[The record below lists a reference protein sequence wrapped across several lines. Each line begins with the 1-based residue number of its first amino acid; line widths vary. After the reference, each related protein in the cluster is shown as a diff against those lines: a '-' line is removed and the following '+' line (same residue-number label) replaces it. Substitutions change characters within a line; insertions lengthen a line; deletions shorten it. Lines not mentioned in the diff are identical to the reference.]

1 MKNNTMNNSEKIM
14 RETAAR
20 LLAGKSV
27 DCIIGF
33 ENGSRPDSA
42 RPCFV
47 RSGKDAE
54 RLVWNQ
60 WCTANIA
67 TFLPRLFEKPQ
78 RQPENYIAPRIGI
91 IAKGCDGRSIAGLVK
106 EKQVPRENIT
116 IIGMPCSGMNAAPKN
131 GKNTAAGE
139 LARACIECVSPAV
152 PGADIAIEGR
162 SRKPAKADYQEVK
175 EFAGKSVAQRWQ
187 IFTEEI
193 SRCIRCNACREACP
207 NCYCKVCFADQR
219 KPSWVS
225 PAPQLSDTMV
235 FHLGRMFHQAGRC
248 VECDAC
254 VNACPMGIDLRL
266 FTQKLAFDAG
276 ELFGCV
282 PGVTG
287 EEAPPLNT
295 FKQDDSECFITDPEE
310 K

>member
-1 MKNNTMNNSEKIM
+1 MNNTEKKM
-14 RETAAR
+14 QEAAAR
-20 LLAGKSV
+20 LLTGGSV

-33 ENGSRPDSA
+33 ENGSLPRTA

-47 RSGKDAE
+47 RNAKDAE

-60 WCTANIA
+60 WCVANLA
-67 TFLPRLFEKPQ
+67 AFVPKLFEKPQ
-78 RQPENYIAPRIGI
+78 KPRKDYKTPRVGI
-91 IAKGCDGRSIAGLVK
+91 VAKGCDGRSIAGLVK
-106 EKQVPRENIT
+106 EQQVPRASIT
-116 IIGMPCSGMNAAPKN
+116 IIGMPCNGMKTAPK
-131 GKNTAAGE
+131 GEKNNVAGE
-139 LARACIECVSPAV
+139 LARTCIECVSPAV
-152 PGADIAIEGR
+152 MHADIAIEGE
-162 SRKPAKADYQEVK
+162 SRKPAKAAYPRVR
-175 EFAGKSVAQRWQ
+175 EFEKKSVAERWR

-219 KPSWVS
+219 KPSRVS
-225 PAPQLSDTMV
+225 PAAQVSDTMAY
-235 FHLGRMFHQAGRC
+235 HLGRMFHQAGRC

-266 FTQKLAFDAG
+266 FTQKLASDAR

-287 EEAPPLNT
+287 EDVPPLNA
-295 FKQDDSECFITDPEE
+295 FKQDDSESFMTDPEE
-310 K
+310 R